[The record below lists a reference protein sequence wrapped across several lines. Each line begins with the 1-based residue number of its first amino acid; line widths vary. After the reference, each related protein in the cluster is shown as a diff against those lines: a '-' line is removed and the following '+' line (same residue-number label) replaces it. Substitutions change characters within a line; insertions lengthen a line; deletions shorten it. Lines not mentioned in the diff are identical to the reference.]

1 MSTIGADPTRAVRAC
16 LFVLAEDVFGV
27 DVRSA
32 REVVD
37 IEELT
42 IAPRGPSYLVGVA
55 NLKGSILPVLEL
67 RPLLGLP
74 STPAGRGAR
83 ALVVEAD
90 PLRAAILTDRVLGLR
105 VFDELT
111 PVAEAPPGGPAAF
124 ALGVG
129 RYPEGPVTILDVPR
143 LLEALRIR
151 ATPREGSLRASAR
164 ESG

>member
-1 MSTIGADPTRAVRAC
+1 VSTIRADPTAAVRAC
-16 LFVLAEDVFGV
+16 LFVLAGDVFGV
-27 DVRSA
+27 DVRFA
-32 REVVD
+32 REVMD
-37 IEELT
+37 IEQITL
-42 IAPRGPSYLVGVA
+42 APRGPSYLVGVA

-67 RPLLGLP
+67 RPLFGLP
-74 STPAGRGAR
+74 SLPVAKGAR

-111 PVAEAPPGGPAAF
+111 PVAEAPPGGPGAF

-129 RYPEGPVTILDVPR
+129 RREEGPVTLLDVPR

-151 ATPREGSLRASAR
+151 ATPRGRGWIDPHL
-164 ESG
+164 GG